1 MGAGADTK
9 RCAPAAVRRAAP
21 LFLSARGP
29 GDLLS
34 IQATA
39 IWRSWSRRR
48 AVRRTL
54 RTALRRPTRR
64 QRAESAARVGRRGRP
79 VADNYSKLARLR
91 LGRSCAC
98 GSKPPPPQRSQL
110 DFSFQNEPAS
120 KTAVARFVP
129 RVRVRRE
136 LPAADTVLATRT
148 AKKTRADVDRILFIR
163 KEISH
168 MMHTDGVRFHRP
180 ASPPRGRRGREI
192 ASGIH
197 ADSRNV
203 SSSGGRGERPF
214 YWVG

>member
-180 ASPPRGRRGREI
+180 VSPPSAEG
-192 ASGIH
+192 ADGI
-197 ADSRNV
+197 
-203 SSSGGRGERPF
+203 
-214 YWVG
+214 